1 LDSIQQTYG
10 SDTVRVRLEENGA
23 ISWDG
28 LPGVSRVMN
37 FGRTQELRLER
48 GADSQLVLAAL
59 MARGTVRHFE
69 LSHPSLHDIFVRIAA
84 PAEQDAKDEGATE
97 ENEENH
103 HA

>member
-1 LDSIQQTYG
+1 
-10 SDTVRVRLEENGA
+10 
-23 ISWDG
+23 
-28 LPGVSRVMN
+28 
-37 FGRTQELRLER
+37 
-48 GADSQLVLAAL
+48 
-59 MARGTVRHFE
+59 MARGKVRHFE